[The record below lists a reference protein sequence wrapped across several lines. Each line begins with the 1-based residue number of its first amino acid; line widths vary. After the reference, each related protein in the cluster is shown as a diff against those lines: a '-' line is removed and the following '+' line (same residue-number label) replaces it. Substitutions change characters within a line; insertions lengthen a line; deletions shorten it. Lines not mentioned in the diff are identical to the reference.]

1 MPPLLT
7 FLHSPACLHASARPV
22 CLQLRSLDLS
32 QNVLGV
38 EQGNET
44 ATLAQFTGLEC
55 LKLANC
61 RMLQARCWLAIF
73 ERAQPR
79 QQQQAGSSHPIIH

>member
-1 MPPLLT
+1 
-7 FLHSPACLHASARPV
+7 
-22 CLQLRSLDLS
+22 LQLRSLDLS

-61 RMLQARCWLAIF
+61 RMLQARA
-73 ERAQPR
+73 
-79 QQQQAGSSHPIIH
+79 AGL